1 MEPGPPGGSGPA
13 ELRPRLQLLC
23 GADQAASASLMGPVR
38 TETEIRCCAPA
49 VAAVLPAGGSGERMG
64 VPTPKQFCPILERPL
79 ISYTLQALER

>member
-1 MEPGPPGGSGPA
+1 MQPGRPGASRPAEPGP
-13 ELRPRLQLLC
+13 RLHCEC
-23 GADQAASASLMGPVR
+23 GADQAASASRQSGADAQPQRL
-38 TETEIRCCAPA
+38 ALA

>member
-1 MEPGPPGGSGPA
+1 MELGPAEPGPRLRGVCGA
-13 ELRPRLQLLC
+13 ELP
-23 GADQAASASLMGPVR
+23 ASASSLSRASAEPQWG
-38 TETEIRCCAPA
+38 APA